1 MCLYSSELN
10 LMVEIFND
18 AFAGIVTRKQGDALE
33 DFKMTAERNGITV
46 CAPGKCTIKID
57 ITIISIHLFI
67 YFLFATQT
75 KIEYYLQHNSSYVYN
90 VNMLW
95 FKYAFG

>member
-1 MCLYSSELN
+1 
-10 LMVEIFND
+10 MVEIFND

-46 CAPGKCTIKID
+46 CAPGTCTIKID
-57 ITIISIHLFI
+57 ITIISIYLFI

-75 KIEYYLQHNSSYVYN
+75 KIEILFTAQ
-90 VNMLW
+90 
-95 FKYAFG
+95 FFICIQCKYAVV